1 MIASAAKYIVVGI
14 LGTATHLAL
23 LYVTVEF
30 FFFSPL
36 LGSSTAF
43 VWVVIQSY
51 LLNRNWTFQSDK
63 KHTRTLPRYLIVSGV
78 GFLSNFLLMY
88 FMVNVLGIWYMTA
101 QILTALVIPIMNF
114 LLNRY
119 WTFS

>member
-14 LGTATHLAL
+14 LGTATHLGL

-51 LLNRNWTFQSDK
+51 LLNHNWTFQSDQ
-63 KHTRTLPRYLIVSGV
+63 KHACTLPRYLIVSGV

-88 FMVNVLGIWYMTA
+88 FMVNVLEIWYMTA

>member
-23 LYVTVEF
+23 LYLTVEF
-30 FFFSPL
+30 FLFSPL
-36 LGSSTAF
+36 IGSSTAF
-43 VWVVIQSY
+43 IFVVIQSY
-51 LLNRNWTFQSDK
+51 ILNRNWTFQSEK
-63 KHTRTLPRYLIVSGV
+63 SHTSTLPRYLIVSGV

>member
-1 MIASAAKYIVVGI
+1 MIASAAKYIVVGV

-51 LLNRNWTFQSDK
+51 LLNRNWTFQSDQ